1 MDTTAQIHF
10 VERRTRDRRRQ
21 TRRAHDRN
29 HINERRQMAVVVYL
43 VMAAVAGG
51 GVRGGDRAGV
61 GRVGASMAL
70 S

>member
-43 VMAAVAGG
+43 VMAAVAG
-51 GVRGGDRAGV
+51 AAFAV
-61 GRVGASMAL
+61 GIGLGWVVWGPPWR
-70 S
+70 